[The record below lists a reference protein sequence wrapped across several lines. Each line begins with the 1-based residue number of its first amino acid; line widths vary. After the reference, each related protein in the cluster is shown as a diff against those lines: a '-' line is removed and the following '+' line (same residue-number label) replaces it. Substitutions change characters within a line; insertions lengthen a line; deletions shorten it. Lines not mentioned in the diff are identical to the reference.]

1 MHSLDGAR
9 TKIKRAEEQV
19 RDLQTTLSD
28 YAGREPHVVVAHTDP
43 ETGTPGYQ
51 FRQRVEMPWRVPLLA
66 GEAIQSL
73 RTSLDY
79 LACEAVEANGG
90 TVTKTTA
97 FPIHQQADQF
107 EAGYGRKVEGAS
119 DDALKLIQRTEP
131 YRAGNGHALWQLHEL
146 NRREK
151 HRLLLTAGIVFVEA
165 VQHGTTLDHW
175 VLGEARLGVPFR
187 QFDPR
192 PDTVFPLTDGVSFF
206 AVPRDLQDDLE
217 FTCHVAFNEAPIVG
231 REPMRSVLEQFIE
244 ACAGLV
250 DAMARL
256 PEFA

>member
-1 MHSLDGAR
+1 MHRLDDAR

-19 RDLQTTLSD
+19 RDLQATLRD
-28 YAGREPHVVVAHTDP
+28 YTGRKPHVVVPHTDP
-43 ETGTPGYQ
+43 KTGMAGYQ
-51 FRQRVEMPWRVPLLA
+51 FRQRAEIPRRVPVLA
-66 GEAIQSL
+66 GEAMQRL

-97 FPIHQQADQF
+97 FPIHQQADQCK
-107 EAGYGRKVEGAS
+107 AGYRRKVEGAS
-119 DDALKLIQRTEP
+119 EDALKLIQRTEP
-131 YRAGNGHALWQLHEL
+131 YRGGGGHALWQLHQL

-151 HRLLLTAGIVFVEA
+151 HRLLLTAGIAFVGA

-175 VLGEARLGVPFR
+175 VLGKATLGVPFR
-187 QFDPR
+187 QFDAR

-217 FTCHVAFNEAPIVG
+217 FTVDVAFNEAPIVG
-231 REPMRSVLEQFIE
+231 REPMGGVLNQFIE
-244 ACAGLV
+244 TCAGLV